1 MASSRTAKP
10 LVSAALAL
18 ALVVAFVLP
27 GLSITYLAGPST
39 PFDIVQAGSIH
50 YAVIIGIA
58 LLWLGVQLFWRSTAD
73 ATKLGMVASASIF
86 WLSIALLFGFT
97 NASVD
102 EGVRGAMAFFTLMGG
117 LGITLAWT
125 RFLADEISL

>member
-27 GLSITYLAGPST
+27 VLSISYLAGHTT

-50 YAVIIGIA
+50 YAVIITIA
-58 LLWLGVQLFWRSTAD
+58 LIWLGVQLFWRSSAD
-73 ATKLGMVASASIF
+73 ATKLSMVASASIF
-86 WLSIALLFGFT
+86 WLSIALLFGFKSAT
-97 NASVD
+97 VD

-117 LGITLAWT
+117 LGITLVWT
-125 RFLADEISL
+125 RFLADEINL